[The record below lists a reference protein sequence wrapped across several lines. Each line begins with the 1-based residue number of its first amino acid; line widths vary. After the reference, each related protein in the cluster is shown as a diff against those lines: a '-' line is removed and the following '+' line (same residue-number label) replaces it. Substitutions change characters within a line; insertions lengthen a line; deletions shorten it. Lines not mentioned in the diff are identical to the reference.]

1 MDLHISY
8 PLFFIIAVVAAAIY
22 FFNEW
27 RKRTKTNNEGEFL
40 DELVNRYNYWMDK
53 GEKEYAEA
61 YKVLI
66 NKFTLIPD
74 EE

>member
-8 PLFFIIAVVAAAIY
+8 PLFFIIAIVAAAIY

-27 RKRTKTNNEGEFL
+27 RKKTKQNNEAEFL
-40 DELVNRYNYWMDK
+40 DELVKSYNYWMDK

-66 NKFTLIPD
+66 NKFTQIPD